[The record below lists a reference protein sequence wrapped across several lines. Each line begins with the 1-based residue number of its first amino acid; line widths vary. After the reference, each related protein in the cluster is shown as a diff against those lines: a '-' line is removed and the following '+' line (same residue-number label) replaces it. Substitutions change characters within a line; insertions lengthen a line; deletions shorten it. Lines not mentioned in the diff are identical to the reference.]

1 MTERR
6 NRRTVRRQG
15 AIKRSWDMFVESVNM
30 SLSNIIGNKMRT
42 FLTTL
47 GIIIGVAAIIALMTV
62 VQGATDTMNA
72 QFDAMGLGTLR
83 VQVNGTAIKRG
94 LTDAEL
100 AQLEACQHVSAVSPS
115 LNLTVTASRGE
126 AWSDAISVYGN
137 DAVYFEH
144 NADLLARGRAI
155 GPIDV
160 QQALQVCLVDGG
172 AAQTLFYGEDPI
184 GQAVYLAGR
193 EYTVVGMIDEDED
206 ASLFSQILFGGS
218 SDGSVY
224 VPYTS
229 AKKLMGTSTVSA
241 MEVYIT
247 DPDLTDAAIEEM
259 EIVLDGLFNYK
270 DNTYSI
276 INMESMTEA
285 MNLMTSMMMSLL
297 VGIASIALVV
307 GGIGIMNMM
316 LVTVTERTTE
326 IGLRKALGAEPG
338 QIQMQ
343 FLIEAVILSLLGGV
357 IGVMVGL
364 TVSYLICINTDIT
377 FSLNTFAIT
386 LGVSFSAAVGI
397 IFGWAP
403 ARKASNLNPIDALR
417 SM

>member
-1 MTERR
+1 M
-6 NRRTVRRQG
+6 
-15 AIKRSWDMFVESVNM
+15 IKKRWGMFMESVNM
-30 SLSNIIGNKMRT
+30 SVSNIVGSKMRT

-62 VQGATDTMNA
+62 VQGATDTMNE

-83 VQVNGTAIKRG
+83 VSITGTAIKRG

-100 AQLEACQHVSAVSPS
+100 AQLLECEHVAGVSPS
-115 LNLTVTASRGE
+115 LSGTVVGKRAD
-126 AWSDAISVYGN
+126 AWSDAISIYGYS
-137 DAVYFEH
+137 DEYFRH
-144 NADLLARGRAI
+144 NPDLLARGRAVNA
-155 GPIDV
+155 IDV
-160 QQALQVCLVDGG
+160 AQESRICLIDGG
-172 AAQTLFYGEDPI
+172 TAKTLFYGEDPV
-184 GQAVYLAGR
+184 GQTLYLSGR
-193 EYTVVGMIDEDED
+193 EFTVVGVIDEEED

-224 VPYTS
+224 MPYTT
-229 AKKLMGTSTVSA
+229 AKKLLGTSTVSTV
-241 MEVYIT
+241 EIYVT
-247 DPDLTDAAIEEM
+247 DPDLTDQAIEEM
-259 EIVLDGLFNYK
+259 EMVLDGIFNYK
-270 DNTYSI
+270 DDTYI
-276 INMESMTEA
+276 VINMESMTDA

-343 FLIEAVILSLLGGV
+343 FLIEAIILSLIGGV
-357 IGVMVGL
+357 IGVIVGL
-364 TVSYLICINTDIT
+364 TVSFLICINTDIL
-377 FSLNTFAIT
+377 FSFNTFAIA
-386 LGVSFSAAVGI
+386 LGVTFSAAVGI